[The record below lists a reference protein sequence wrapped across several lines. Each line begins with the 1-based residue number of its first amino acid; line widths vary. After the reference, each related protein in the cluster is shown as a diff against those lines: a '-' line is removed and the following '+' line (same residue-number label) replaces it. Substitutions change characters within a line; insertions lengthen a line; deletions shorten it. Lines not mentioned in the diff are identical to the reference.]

1 MVGPIIP
8 LIIKEA
14 TKAGG
19 KKLLKKYGE
28 TSLLRFKDYTKNL
41 LKEAKPLIQ
50 KSLKKAPLET
60 RNFKGAMGAPIKVK
74 EKLLKIDKLQKV
86 NNQNSMYDKANPNVI
101 RNTREALN
109 KLEKKV
115 KADYKKTDKGK
126 KIKKEESDFRKY
138 KKEQKER
145 DRKFLKEK
153 KDDGTPYGGFDFS

>member
-1 MVGPIIP
+1 M
-8 LIIKEA
+8 
-14 TKAGG
+14 
-19 KKLLKKYGE
+19 
-28 TSLLRFKDYTKNL
+28 

-101 RNTREALN
+101 RNTRNALN

-115 KADYKKTDKGK
+115 KAEYKKTDKGK
-126 KIKKEESDFRKY
+126 KIKKEDSDFRKY
-138 KKEQKER
+138 KKEQSER
-145 DRKFLKEK
+145 DRRFLKEQ
-153 KDDGTPYGGFDFS
+153 KDDGTPYGGYDYS

>member
-8 LIIKEA
+8 FLLKE
-14 TKAGG
+14 GG
-19 KKLLKKYGE
+19 KKLIKKYGQ
-28 TSLLRFKDYTKNL
+28 TNLLKDYTKNL

-60 RNFKGAMGAPIKVK
+60 RNFKGAMGAPIKIK

>member
-1 MVGPIIP
+1 MPGPIIP
-8 LIIKEA
+8 FLLKE
-14 TKAGG
+14 GG
-19 KKLLKKYGE
+19 KKLIKKYGQ

-60 RNFKGAMGAPIKVK
+60 RNFKGARGAPLKVK

-86 NNQNSMYDKANPNVI
+86 NTQNSMYDKANPNI
-101 RNTREALN
+101 IQHTRRTLN

-145 DRKFLKEK
+145 DRKFLKEQ
-153 KDDGTPYGGFDFS
+153 KDDGTPYGGYDYS